1 MKKIDIGFHLHNF
14 YVWFMGKLG
23 IDIEPRL
30 TPEELAEELDLNDIS
45 TENIL
50 KSFTK
55 GKYVYSKTYDRIY
68 QVVGDRGVD
77 SISYPDGQ
85 IPSSLDCPTILVD
98 VWGGMSGFL
107 VLKAE
112 NCYEALS
119 IPKWFSYEEYVRENK
134 F

>member
-14 YVWFMGKLG
+14 YVWFMGKMG

-30 TPEELAEELDLNDIS
+30 TPEELAEELDLTDIS
-45 TENIL
+45 KENIL

-68 QVVGDRGVD
+68 RVSFDGGVD
-77 SISYPDGQ
+77 SISYPDG
-85 IPSSLDCPTILVD
+85 PHDSSLDCPTILVD
-98 VWGGMSGFL
+98 VWGYNTGFK

-119 IPKWFSYEEYVRENK
+119 IPRWFSYEKYVRENK

>member
-1 MKKIDIGFHLHNF
+1 MDI
-14 YVWFMGKLG
+14 YSWIMGKIG
-23 IDIEPRL
+23 NEIEPKL

-45 TENIL
+45 EENIL
-50 KSFTK
+50 KSFIK
-55 GKYVYSKTYDRIY
+55 GRYVYSKTYDRIY
-68 QVVGDRGVD
+68 QVVGDRGVE
-77 SISYPDGQ
+77 SISYPPHSTHDLNRAAMSRS
-85 IPSSLDCPTILVD
+85 PLDCPTILVD

>member
-1 MKKIDIGFHLHNF
+1 MSKIDIGFHIHNF
-14 YVWFMGKLG
+14 YVWFMGKIG
-23 IDIEPRL
+23 IEIEPRL

-45 TENIL
+45 KENIL

-68 QVVGDRGVD
+68 KISFDRGVD
-77 SISYPDGQ
+77 SISYPDGPHDS
-85 IPSSLDCPTILVD
+85 INYPTILVD
-98 VWGGMSGFL
+98 VTGYNMGFKI
-107 VLKAE
+107 LKAE

-134 F
+134 FK

>member
-1 MKKIDIGFHLHNF
+1 MDI
-14 YVWFMGKLG
+14 YSWIMGKIG
-23 IDIEPRL
+23 NEIEPKL
-30 TPEELAEELDLNDIS
+30 TSEELAEELDLNDIS
-45 TENIL
+45 EENIL

-55 GKYVYSKTYDRIY
+55 GRYVYSKTYDRIY
-68 QVVGDRGVD
+68 QVVGDRGVE
-77 SISYPDGQ
+77 SISYPDG
-85 IPSSLDCPTILVD
+85 PMSRSALDCPTILVD